1 LILLPRVIDDINENK
16 ALNYHL
22 YQALRKALYKPAAFY
37 KGVLLP
43 LCEVSCVHR
52 AFRDVSRLTFSFV
65 LDCVITRI
73 DAALSDKLPSW
84 EAFW

>member
-1 LILLPRVIDDINENK
+1 MGHRFFNLILLPRVVDDINENK

-43 LCEVSCVHR
+43 LCEVCRPQLCRQKHR
-52 AFRDVSRLTFSFV
+52 TLQR
-65 LDCVITRI
+65 
-73 DAALSDKLPSW
+73 
-84 EAFW
+84 

>member
-1 LILLPRVIDDINENK
+1 MNPCPNLVLTGSRVVGRRFFNLILMPRVVDDINENK

-43 LCEVSCVHR
+43 LCEVRWPPVCRQKHR
-52 AFRDVSRLTFSFV
+52 ILQR
-65 LDCVITRI
+65 
-73 DAALSDKLPSW
+73 
-84 EAFW
+84 